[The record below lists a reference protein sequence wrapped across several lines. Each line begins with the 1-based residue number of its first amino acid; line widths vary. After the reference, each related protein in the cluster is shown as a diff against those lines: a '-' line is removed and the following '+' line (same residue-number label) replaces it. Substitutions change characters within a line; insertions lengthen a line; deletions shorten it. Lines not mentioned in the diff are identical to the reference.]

1 MAADANLIK
10 GAQFAA
16 TGGSPTGGYIDP
28 AEYIEKG
35 LKEFTDRIEAG
46 QKNISENLKE
56 LQKENEKDTVNSS
69 GLGHGQINI
78 AEDWINKKKSERNDI
93 DSQMSKIPNKGSSEY
108 RELAK
113 KRNQVNR
120 AIFNFGEEKDDFLEN
135 KQAYADINIDEI
147 SLTNSNKDLVDDS
160 VLIYGNDGPFKV
172 SENGE
177 IIVNNS
183 KGEEISFRDV
193 NVGKLKKK
201 AKAQANSII
210 SIDTQA
216 TKYASKG
223 QEPNLKIIT
232 NEVGSILTDFETAR
246 SVMQDKVLFGE
257 IYALS
262 KDFTPVDTDGDKNID
277 NEEYLEQARK
287 FLADSIYNLAVSEY
301 EQYKP
306 NLENTRSRKSE
317 PMTELQKQLISVV
330 ETQIKNN
337 RPIIIKDRI
346 KLQPSD
352 NGYQVLEYDK
362 DTNKWRSTNRLVE
375 HNDALNFWMQYKF

>member
-16 TGGSPTGGYIDP
+16 AGGSPTGGYIDP
-28 AEYIEKG
+28 AEYIKKG

-108 RELAK
+108 RELSK
-113 KRNQVNR
+113 KRNQINR

-160 VLIYGNDGPFKV
+160 VLIYGNDGRFKV

-177 IIVNNS
+177 IIFNNS
-183 KGEEISFRDV
+183 IGEEISFRDI

-201 AKAQANSII
+201 AKPQANSII
-210 SIDTQA
+210 SIDTNA
-216 TKYASKG
+216 TENASKG

-246 SVMQDKVLFGE
+246 SVLQDRVLFGE
-257 IYALS
+257 IYNIS
-262 KDFTPVDTDGDKNID
+262 KDFTPVDTNGDKNID

-287 FLADSIYNLAVSEY
+287 FLADSIYNSAIS
-301 EQYKP
+301 QYKP
-306 NLENTRSRKSE
+306 NLENTKSRKSE

-346 KLQPSD
+346 KLQPSGS
-352 NGYQVLEYDK
+352 GYQVLEYDK
-362 DTNKWRSTNRLVE
+362 DTNKWRSTDRLVK
-375 HNDALNFWMQYKF
+375 NDEALNFWMQYKF